1 MMSQIYLELRERQVE
16 YATETG
22 TLSSN
27 LIAVPSALSW
37 LEHLEP
43 EERTQFYQDLLKA
56 VALGQ
61 ETDNWQMLIDSLGGW
76 RGKALRRA
84 QPALQERLSQARR
97 ALAPD
102 QQHLWSLL
110 RRQIEN
116 LYALECQL
124 QEFEERYGLGSEAFY
139 GRALKGEM
147 DDGENLGD
155 ITAWMGI
162 YETWL
167 EKQEEYRAFLETHSS
182 SSQTCPS

>member
-1 MMSQIYLELRERQVE
+1 MMPQIYLELREQRVE
-16 YATETG
+16 YAAETET
-22 TLSSN
+22 LSPH
-27 LIAVPSALSW
+27 LIAVPSALGW

-56 VALGQ
+56 VAFGQ
-61 ETDNWQMLIDSLGGW
+61 DTDNWQMLIDSLDGW

-84 QPALQERLSQARR
+84 QPALQERLSQAHRT
-97 ALAPD
+97 LTPN

-124 QEFEERYGLGSEAFY
+124 REFEERYGLDSKAFY
-139 GRALKGEM
+139 RRAIKGEM

-155 ITAWMGI
+155 IAAWMGI

-167 EKQEEYRAFLETHSS
+167 EKREKR
-182 SSQTCPS
+182 